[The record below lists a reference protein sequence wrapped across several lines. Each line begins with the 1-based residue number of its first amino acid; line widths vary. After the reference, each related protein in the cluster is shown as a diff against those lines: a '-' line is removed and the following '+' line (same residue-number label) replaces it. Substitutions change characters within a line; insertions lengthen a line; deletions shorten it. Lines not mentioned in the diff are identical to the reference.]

1 MKRIRGRMLRIAL
14 MLGFVFLAG
23 RGTVM
28 ADTSQVVLIG
38 EAAKGEG
45 GMRDEKSV
53 IPGKQMQEKGSD
65 QGANSLGL
73 NIAALLP
80 DEETRQLVAVVGSGM
95 DSSSVR
101 VAYFVRSEEGI
112 WTEEFCVPGFC
123 GYHGMAGDKREGDR
137 RTPVGNYG
145 FVTAFGIL
153 PDPGSRMP
161 YKQLDE
167 GDFWVDDASS
177 PYYNQMVNTREV
189 EWSWSSAEELKKIAP
204 AYHYVLALDYNT
216 AERIPG
222 KGSAIFLHGIDPEKT
237 WTEGCIAIPQDR
249 VKQLIQELD
258 NTARIVIMPDNSG
271 YFGNPNMNMK

>member
-14 MLGFVFLAG
+14 VLGFVFLAG
-23 RGTVM
+23 RQTAM
-28 ADTSQVVLIG
+28 ADTSQVILIG

-45 GMRDEKSV
+45 GMQTERGV
-53 IPGKQMQEKGSD
+53 IPGEQKQEKGSD
-65 QGANSLGL
+65 QEVNSLGL
-73 NIAALLP
+73 NIAALVP
-80 DEETRQLVAVVGSGM
+80 DAETRQLVAVVGSGT

-112 WTEEFCVPGFC
+112 WTEEFCVSGFC
-123 GYHGMAGDKREGDR
+123 GYHGMAEDKREGDR

-177 PYYNQMVNTREV
+177 PYYNQMVNTKEV
-189 EWSWSSAEELKKIAP
+189 AWSWSSAEELKKIVP
-204 AYHYVLALDYNT
+204 AYNYVLALDYNT

-222 KGSAIFLHGIDPEKT
+222 KGSAIFLHGIDPKKT

-258 NTARIVIMPDNSG
+258 STARIVIMPDNSG